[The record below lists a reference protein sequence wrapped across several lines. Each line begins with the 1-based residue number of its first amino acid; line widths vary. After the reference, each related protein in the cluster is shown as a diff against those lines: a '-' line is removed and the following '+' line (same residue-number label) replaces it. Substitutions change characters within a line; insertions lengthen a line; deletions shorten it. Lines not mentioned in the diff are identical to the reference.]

1 MSKRERV
8 LGWIENECKRWGS
21 KKGEREKDRD
31 EKRREGE
38 KSGRLLGA

>member
-8 LGWIENECKRWGS
+8 LGWIENECKRYWEV
-21 KKGEREKDRD
+21 KRERGRKIEM
-31 EKRREGE
+31 RREGE